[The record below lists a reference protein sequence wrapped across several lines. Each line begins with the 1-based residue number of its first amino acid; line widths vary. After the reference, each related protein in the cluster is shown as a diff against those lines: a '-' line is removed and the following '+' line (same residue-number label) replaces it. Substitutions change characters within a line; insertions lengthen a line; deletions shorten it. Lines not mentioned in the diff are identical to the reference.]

1 MPNHLADA
9 DLAREVVALIESGK
23 VKHDQGVI
31 LRPVGDL
38 PKVDL
43 PDPRAVL
50 RGETERYMACA
61 AGMIFLLRSPEG
73 AYVKGAGG
81 TFSLPDQK
89 YRIDLMVWA
98 NDQLH
103 AAPGVGELIFYY
115 SSNTAAVARLKY
127 LADHPG
133 ASAEEIGRILP

>member
-1 MPNHLADA
+1 MPKHLADA

-23 VKHDQGVI
+23 VEHNQGVI
-31 LRPVGDL
+31 LRPAGDL

-43 PDPRAVL
+43 HDPRAVL
-50 RGETERYMACA
+50 RGETERYMACV

-81 TFSLPDQK
+81 AFSLPDQK
-89 YRIDLMVWA
+89 YRIDLMDWA
-98 NDQLH
+98 DEQLH
-103 AAPGVGELIFYY
+103 AAPGVGEIIFYY
-115 SSNTAAVARLKY
+115 SSNAAAVARLKY

-133 ASAEEIGRILP
+133 ASAEAIGMVTP